1 MTTPATLL
9 KPLTCRI
16 LGVLVAILV
25 SAVGFPV
32 SAQDQR
38 AERVAFFEKHVR
50 PLLLKR
56 CASCHGPRKREA
68 GLRLDRADG
77 LFRSGDQGPVVKP
90 NKPEAS
96 RLIRGDDENLAMPPD
111 DRLSKQE
118 IKILTQ
124 WVLQGAVWP
133 GYDNTQPRSPESDGP
148 LFTAAQKAY
157 WAFQPIVQVPTIV
170 VQTVHTR
177 PIVRNRRRPGQGR
190 VSTLRR
196 SL

>member
-9 KPLTCRI
+9 KPSTGRI
-16 LGVLVAILV
+16 LRVLVAILV

-32 SAQDQR
+32 SAQDQQ

-56 CASCHGPRKREA
+56 CVSCHGPRKREA
-68 GLRLDRADG
+68 NLRLDRADG
-77 LFRSGDQGPVVKP
+77 LFRNGDQGPVVKP

-96 RLIRGDDENLAMPPD
+96 RLIRLIRGDDENLAMPPN

-133 GYDNTQPRSPESDGP
+133 GYDHTQSRSPESD
-148 LFTAAQKAY
+148 
-157 WAFQPIVQVPTIV
+157 
-170 VQTVHTR
+170 
-177 PIVRNRRRPGQGR
+177 
-190 VSTLRR
+190 
-196 SL
+196 